1 MSDFR
6 IGTALGRLADA
17 MNEIAKQFERMN
29 DLKERELEKPKF
41 TGLKPHGQNSRHP
54 K

>member
-17 MNEIAKQFERMN
+17 MEEIAKQFERMN
-29 DLKERELEKPKF
+29 DLKEREIKEKSQKEF
-41 TGLKPHGQNSRHP
+41 KQRNG
-54 K
+54 